1 MFKKEKILQV
11 VKKVGGGVLI
21 VTAVVSGYAIGRYQN
36 SKSPT
41 PQKPNPYAH
50 VLKPSEVSIAV
61 NESGE
66 LLFVERKT
74 GKYIVYS
81 NEIGMNV
88 FKMYSNKIYQEVTDE
103 N

>member
-1 MFKKEKILQV
+1 MKKEKILQV
-11 VKKVGGGVLI
+11 AKKVGGGVLI
-21 VTAVVSGYAIGRYQN
+21 VAAVVSGYAIGRYQN
-36 SKSPT
+36 SKAPT

-74 GKYIVYS
+74 GRYIVYS